1 MENGSPFKVEILKY
15 ILNKILND
23 LGICDTSG
31 AKNNR
36 FITEP
41 ERLTLGIEANALTG
55 PLFLLRL
62 FFAIGIFLHLD
73 WGHRRSRTLKTT
85 AQTISQGYIIYK
97 NHKCAVS
104 ACRLI
109 LKRYFAERRAKIMR
123 LAASW
128 EWKI

>member
-1 MENGSPFKVEILKY
+1 MENGSPFKFELLKN

-23 LGICDTSG
+23 LGICDTCG

-36 FITEP
+36 VIT
-41 ERLTLGIEANALTG
+41 TLGIEANALTG
-55 PLFLLRL
+55 ALFLLRL
-62 FFAIGIFLHLD
+62 FFAIGIFLHLY

-123 LAASW
+123 LGASW